1 MKSFA
6 KIILMTFC
14 ITGASAHLAF
24 GQDKRQPEK
33 QIQPAD
39 IVTIVVNPKEAK
51 EIRSLLD
58 LLPETP
64 GGPKQTSQIIDKIIG
79 AYRKAMPNVPEQVWQ
94 EITPQ
99 VKSDFGADKL
109 AEFLTP
115 VYAKRFTPN
124 EIRQLV
130 AFFQSPVGR
139 KWFQNFGELQRASYN
154 AGNALGFLLGER
166 INETLRAK
174 GYAVP
179 K

>member
-1 MKSFA
+1 MKTLWS
-6 KIILMTFC
+6 KILMMLC
-14 ITGASAHLAF
+14 IASVSAGLALS
-24 GQDKRQPEK
+24 QNKKPPEK
-33 QIQPAD
+33 ETQPAD
-39 IVTIVVNPKEAK
+39 IVTVLVSPKEAK
-51 EIRSLLD
+51 EIRELLD

-64 GGPKQTSQIIDKIIG
+64 GGPQQTSQVIDKIIE
-79 AYRKAMPNVPEQVWQ
+79 AYRKAMPDVPNRVWQ

-99 VKSDFGADKL
+99 LKKDFGPDKM

-115 VYAKRFTPN
+115 VYASRFTQD

-139 KWFQNFGELQRASYN
+139 KWFQKFGELQQGSYN

-166 INETLRAK
+166 ISQTLKAK
-174 GYAVP
+174 GYIVP

>member
-1 MKSFA
+1 MKPLW
-6 KIILMTFC
+6 KVVLMLC
-14 ITGASAHLAF
+14 ITGVCADLAF
-24 GQDKRQPEK
+24 GQDKEQREK

-39 IVTIVVNPKEAK
+39 IVTVVVNPKEAK
-51 EIRSLLD
+51 EIRKLLD

-64 GGPKQTSQIIDKIIG
+64 GGPRQTSQIIDKIIG
-79 AYRKAMPNVPEQVWQ
+79 AYRKLMPNVPEQVWQ

-99 VKSDFGADKL
+99 VKKDFGPDKL

-115 VYAKRFTPN
+115 VYAERFAPD

-130 AFFQSPVGR
+130 AFFESPVGR
-139 KWFQNFGELQRASYN
+139 KWFQRFGELQRASYN
-154 AGNALGFLLGER
+154 AGSALGFLLGER
-166 INETLRAK
+166 INETLKAK